1 VSDAPPDPIAEFS
14 EWFEAARAAGIRLS
28 NAMTLATST
37 PEGAPSARMVL
48 LKGFDED
55 GFVFYTNYESRKGKE
70 LAANPR
76 AALVFY
82 WSGLDKQVCITGTVS
97 RVSTKES
104 EDYFKTRPLGSRL
117 GAWASR
123 QSEVIPDRDVLERRW
138 EELADKFSAGQVPL
152 PDFWGGFRL
161 YPETIEF
168 WSSRPNRLH
177 DRLRYTRS
185 DGGWLVER
193 LSP

>member
-1 VSDAPPDPIAEFS
+1 LTELLDPFAEFRS
-14 EWFEAARAAGIRLS
+14 WFEAAVATGMRLP

-37 PEGAPSARMVL
+37 PDGRPSARTVL

-70 LAANPR
+70 LAANPH

-82 WSGLDKQVCITGTVS
+82 WRELDKQVCITGTVS
-97 RVSTKES
+97 RVPREES
-104 EDYFKTRPLGSRL
+104 EEYFRTRPFGSRV

-138 EELADKFSAGQVPL
+138 EELSEEYAGGDVPL

-161 YPETIEF
+161 VPETIEF
-168 WSSRPNRLH
+168 WSSMPNRLH
-177 DRLRYTRS
+177 DRLLYERS
-185 DGGWLVER
+185 DDGWLVER